1 MDEER
6 ISRVERD
13 VAELA
18 TTLSTYSENTKK
30 TVEEKFFNLDAR
42 ITEQNDLTQSALMA
56 ISNSLA
62 VLTKGT
68 SEPVDIDA
76 GQQDHNGKPSQE
88 LRIVDVVENDSNS
101 EDEKEDEQY
110 RTPPTERKRWGGHSD
125 SELIRAMKH
134 HRLVVRDPPS
144 EGADSVETWL
154 VNSLKGLSKAF
165 PNLPHAQAIEVVSSR
180 LPTHIHDVI
189 RSCDVKDKEKFVS
202 HVTSLY
208 SHRERGEEA
217 SKRGFYGYSPEGK
230 TLLEISR
237 DLLSLAENIHFNKDK
252 EKRKA
257 INQQFVS
264 LIPHPHRLELERQ
277 LTILGESCPLL
288 DLLSKVYEN
297 KVMLEA
303 INLSLKTG
311 TSQKNVVKQANTS
324 YKGKGRGAQNGR
336 TERCR
341 RCGSYNHNDDT
352 CTLYTLT
359 TKDPCPT
366 CKNTTGFNMKHSA
379 EECVIA
385 LAALTAK
392 N

>member
-1 MDEER
+1 MDENR
-6 ISRVERD
+6 IARVEKD

-18 TTLSTYSENTKK
+18 NTLSTYSENTKR
-30 TVEEKFFNLDAR
+30 TVEEKFSNLDLR
-42 ITEQNDLTQSALMA
+42 ITEQNVVTQSALAA

-62 VLTKGT
+62 VLTR
-68 SEPVDIDA
+68 SAEPLNTD
-76 GQQDHNGKPSQE
+76 GQQGEEKPIKQRI
-88 LRIVDVVENDSNS
+88 RIVDEHDSNDES
-101 EDEKEDEQY
+101 EKEEEEELY
-110 RTPPTERKRWGGHSD
+110 RTPPMERKRWGGHSD

-134 HRLVVRDPPS
+134 HRLIVRDPPS

-165 PNLPHAQAIEVVSSR
+165 PNLPPSQAIEVVSSR

-237 DLLSLAENIHFNKDK
+237 DLLSLAENIHFPKEK

-288 DLLSKVYEN
+288 DLLAKVYEN

-303 INLSLKTG
+303 INLSLKPS
-311 TSQKNVVKQANTS
+311 TSQKNVVKQVNTS
-324 YKGKGRGAQNGR
+324 FRGRGRGAQNDSR

-366 CKNTTGFNMKHSA
+366 CKNSTGFTMKHSA

-385 LAALTAK
+385 LAALAAK